1 MGRRERL
8 VLLLKF
14 REQPYILDCDH
25 GLGGES
31 LHQRDLLVREL
42 PDLSAPQSQ
51 HADRFAI
58 TQHGDRQHCAKPQRL
73 LERTLVVGSLSDVGH
88 MDGATLDDRA
98 SGRPSA
104 CRCSRIC
111 STYELQLAGR
121 YIVLSHETQP
131 LTVESDDGSPGG
143 VA

>member
-58 TQHGDRQHCAKPQRL
+58 TQHRDRQHCAKPQRL
-73 LERTLVVGSLSDVGH
+73 LERTLVVGRLSDVGD
-88 MDGATLDDRA
+88 MYGSTLDDRA
-98 SGRPSA
+98 TCRPSS
-104 CRCSRIC
+104 CLCSRIC
-111 STYELQLAGR
+111 STYELQLAVR
-121 YIVLSHETQP
+121 HIVLIHESQP
-131 LTVESDDGSPGG
+131 LTVESDDGPPGS